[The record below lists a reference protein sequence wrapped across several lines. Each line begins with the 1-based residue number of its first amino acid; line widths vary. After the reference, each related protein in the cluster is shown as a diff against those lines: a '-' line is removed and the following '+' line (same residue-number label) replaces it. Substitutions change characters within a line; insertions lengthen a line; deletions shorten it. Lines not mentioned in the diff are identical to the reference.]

1 MSRIG
6 AAGRRGG
13 GMGADGKGAVCGVG
27 AVEGKDAG
35 GYGMSSRM
43 DDSRMGSAGANDGS
57 CGGNV
62 SSSASDGSCGG
73 NVSSSASDGTSGGN
87 VSSSAS
93 DGTSGG
99 TAGGSASGRGLAAR
113 LPAELAQRLTGQLGA
128 EGFRSFLACLDHE
141 PALGLRLNTGKA
153 PLSELTAFLP
163 FALQPIPWADGGFF
177 YAVEDRPGKTPY
189 YQAGLFYL
197 QEPSAMAPA
206 AALDVRPGERVLD
219 LCAAPGGK
227 TTQLAA
233 ALGGSGLLV
242 ANDSSPKRIK
252 PLVWNMEHWGVT
264 NAVVL
269 NEEAGRL
276 AVAFPGFFDKILVDA
291 PCSGEG
297 MLRKDP
303 AALRGWRTYG
313 GQVCR
318 DAQDG
323 LLDHAASMLADGG
336 RLVYSTCTFN
346 PQENE
351 EAVAAFLVRQP
362 AFSLLPLPLYE
373 GWKPGANLRDCRQL
387 WPHLGKGEGQFMA
400 LLEKRGISEDVE
412 RVAATQRDK
421 SPARSLTARTA
432 SGISDIAVVPSPPK
446 DLMRKP
452 AEDLAKKPGEE
463 LEAYHAFAQENF
475 TYPLEGP
482 FVTFSGHVYRVPADL
497 PDLAG
502 LRVARPGWYMGLVR
516 NGRFVTGQPLA
527 MGLKADQFQRRL
539 DLDPDGE
546 EVRRYLRG
554 ETLMLGGA
562 RGWTLVTMGGFP
574 LGFGRQT
581 GEYLK
586 NAYASG
592 WRTV

>member
-1 MSRIG
+1 MSRG
-6 AAGRRGG
+6 NSGRGKVGG
-13 GMGADGKGAVCGVG
+13 GRTGRMGLDGKGA
-27 AVEGKDAG
+27 
-35 GYGMSSRM
+35 
-43 DDSRMGSAGANDGS
+43 
-57 CGGNV
+57 
-62 SSSASDGSCGG
+62 
-73 NVSSSASDGTSGGN
+73 VSSSASDGTSG
-87 VSSSAS
+87 SA
-93 DGTSGG
+93 
-99 TAGGSASGRGLAAR
+99 AGGSVRSRGLAAR
-113 LPAELAQRLTGQLGA
+113 LPVELARRLAGQLGA
-128 EGFRSFLACLDHE
+128 EGFQTFLACLDDE

-163 FALQPIPWADGGFF
+163 FALQSIPWADGGFF
-177 YAVEDRPGKTPY
+177 YEKEERPGKTPY

-233 ALGGSGLLV
+233 ALDGSGLLV
-242 ANDSSPKRIK
+242 ANDSSAKRIK

-276 AVAFPGFFDKILVDA
+276 ATVFPEYFDKILVDA

-297 MLRKDP
+297 MLRKDDM
-303 AALRGWRTYG
+303 ALRSWRSYG
-313 GQVCR
+313 GQACR
-318 DAQDG
+318 QVQDE
-323 LLDHAASMLADGG
+323 LLDHAASMLAGGG

-346 PQENE
+346 PLENE
-351 EAVAAFLVRQP
+351 ETVAAFLGRQS

-373 GWKPGANLRDCRQL
+373 GWRPGINLRDCRQL
-387 WPHLGKGEGQFMA
+387 WPHLGLGEGQFMA
-400 LLEKRGISEDVE
+400 LMEKKGVKSN
-412 RVAATQRDK
+412 AAAAP
-421 SPARSLTARTA
+421 SPAVDTARKQ
-432 SGISDIAVVPSPPK
+432 G
-446 DLMRKP
+446 
-452 AEDLAKKPGEE
+452 GE

-475 TYPLEGP
+475 SCSPEGT
-482 FVTFSGHVYRVPADL
+482 FMTFSGHVYRVPADL

-502 LRVARPGWYMGLVR
+502 LRVTRPGWYLGLVR
-516 NGRFVTGQPLA
+516 NGRFVPGQPLA

-539 DLDPDGE
+539 DLDPGGE

-554 ETLMLGGA
+554 ETLMLGGE
-562 RGWTLVTMGGFP
+562 RGWMLVTMGGFP

-586 NAYASG
+586 NAYATG